1 MDLDRARSFGARA
14 ADYAEHRPSYPADS
28 VRWALGAASRPV
40 HDVLDLAAGTGKL
53 TEALLPLGLTV
64 TAVEPD
70 DGMLAELSSRFPQ
83 VTALVGAAEEI
94 PLAAGSVD
102 AVVVGQAFH
111 WFDQPTALGEI
122 ARVLRPGGGFGALW
136 NGEDDSVEWVAGL
149 LDVSDTRRNITPERF
164 VLPTHPGFGPFEES
178 SFPNTHRR
186 TIESMAETFGT
197 RSWLLVLPP
206 DERDAMLARIRAYL
220 AARPETAGGEFDL
233 PLVTKVVRATR
244 GDR

>member
-1 MDLDRARSFGARA
+1 MDLNRARSFGARA
-14 ADYAEHRPSYPADS
+14 ADYAEHRPSYPADG

-40 HDVLDLAAGTGKL
+40 RDVLDLAAGTGKL

-70 DGMLAELSSRFPQ
+70 DGMRTELSDRFPQ
-83 VTALVGAAEEI
+83 VTALAGTAEEI

-102 AVVVGQAFH
+102 TVVVGQAFH

-149 LDVSDTRRNITPERF
+149 LEVSDTHRNITPERF
-164 VLPTHPGFGPFEES
+164 VLPAHPGFAPFEEA

-197 RSWLLVLPP
+197 RSWLLVLPT

-233 PLVTKVVRATR
+233 PLMTKVVRAAR
-244 GDR
+244 R